1 MIGVIGVH
9 VDWWMVLYQRC
20 TQVGCSGHTTL
31 TSVEAISPINLI
43 AYHAM
48 VFQLGIRFLSLEIG
62 IPTALVVFLTDTAI
76 IQGR

>member
-1 MIGVIGVH
+1 MIGVH

-31 TSVEAISPINLI
+31 TAISPYTNLGTNLI